1 MGSNSFR
8 LMIGRVDE
16 TPGGTQI
23 FQVDALREPV
33 RLAAGLT
40 QDKYLD
46 QPARRRGV
54 DALRRFGDRLR
65 DFPPEHVRAVATN
78 TLRVAKNAQEFLIEA
93 EAALGFPIEVIAG
106 REEARLI
113 YLGASHDAPA
123 CQGNRLVV
131 DIGGG
136 STEFIIGNG
145 YKPKL
150 MESLYIGCVSHSRH
164 FFPNGNVDEYAMKQ
178 AELAARREIQVLVQQ
193 YRTAG
198 WNQAVGSSGTA
209 RAGRADRA
217 ERLQ

>member
-1 MGSNSFR
+1 MSPTPRLLAAVDMGSNSFR

-65 DFPPEHVRAVATN
+65 DFAPEHVRAVATN

-113 YLGASHDAPA
+113 YLGASHDA
-123 CQGNRLVV
+123 
-131 DIGGG
+131 
-136 STEFIIGNG
+136 
-145 YKPKL
+145 
-150 MESLYIGCVSHSRH
+150 
-164 FFPNGNVDEYAMKQ
+164 
-178 AELAARREIQVLVQQ
+178 
-193 YRTAG
+193 TA
-198 WNQAVGSSGTA
+198 
-209 RAGRADRA
+209 
-217 ERLQ
+217 